1 MQKAATRDAYG
12 KKLVE
17 LGEENPDIVVLDAD
31 LSGSTRTGWFAKKFP
46 ERFINVGIAEQ
57 NLIGVAAGLSLTGK
71 IPFASSFA
79 MFATGRCWEQ
89 IRNTVCYPRL
99 NVKVVATHS
108 GITVGE
114 DGATH
119 QALEDLSI
127 MRAIPGMN
135 VIVPADSTTTSKMI
149 EELVKYNGPCYMRMN
164 RSATPVFYETEESV
178 ADFHIG
184 GSNKLVKGT
193 DVTVIACGTMVAHSV
208 EAAELLKKE
217 GISAAVIDMYSI
229 KPIDKQ
235 AILDAAQLTGAIV
248 TAEEHSVVG
257 GLGSAVCEVVCADK
271 PVPVKMI
278 GVQGTFGESGT
289 PDELLEK
296 YGLMPEDI
304 VKAAKQAILLK

>member
-17 LGEENPDIVVLDAD
+17 LGKTNPDVVVLDAD
-31 LSGSTRTGWFAKKFP
+31 LSGSTRTGWFAKDYP
-46 ERFINVGIAEQ
+46 DRFFNVGIAEQ

-89 IRNTVCYPRL
+89 IRNTVCYPKL

-119 QALEDLSI
+119 QALEDVSI
-127 MRAIPGMN
+127 MRSIPRMN
-135 VIVPADSTTTSKMI
+135 VIVPADSTSTSKMI
-149 EELVKYNGPCYMRMN
+149 EVLADYYGPCYMRLN
-164 RSATPVFYETEESV
+164 RSSSVVFYKDEDV
-178 ADFHIG
+178 VDFKIG
-184 GSNKLVKGT
+184 GSNKLLDGN
-193 DVTVIACGTMVAHSV
+193 DVTIIACGSMVAPAV
-208 EAAELLKKE
+208 EAAETLKKE
-217 GISAAVIDMYSI
+217 NISASVIDMYSI
-229 KPIDKQ
+229 KPIDEA
-235 AILDAAQLTGAIV
+235 AIVEAAEKTGAIV
-248 TAEEHSVVG
+248 TAEEHSVIG
-257 GLGSAVCEVVCADK
+257 GLGSAVCEVVAENQ
-271 PVPVKMI
+271 PVPVKRI
-278 GVQGTFGESGT
+278 GVQGVFGESGT

-304 VKAAKQAILLK
+304 VRAAKQAISKK